1 MDFILPPS
9 DAPIPH
15 SHSDYGSYAC
25 IIIWLVTYIH
35 LTQIA
40 AFLVSPL
47 GTGHLKHKNALDRRH
62 IPCQPDDPSTTLAAL
77 APQPINRHVFSLL
90 DHTAVP
96 SSWSA
101 PLAAAVSELSSTLGE
116 VDRAI
121 LRPFAAF
128 AARAT
133 EQSLVAEGRAQ
144 RTRQIRVAAGTHD
157 QHPVAIT
164 LIRWRQSEKQFPAIS
179 KLLAVLVSAAV
190 GDEGKSP
197 TGRNRIG
204 ALASIIRGA
213 LNDGDSPL
221 RVLLAGTN
229 SIPDLIR
236 VVDAHLASPDQG
248 LHRTFEGV
256 WKSWLRD
263 TLTRWMLA
271 HPGRLRKAMAPM
283 ALVPSLDSPF
293 LPVLSTSGADGD
305 DDHEVENI
313 LIEPDESASPLVQF
327 CRAKATTLV
336 RASQIDLY
344 QPPDTLV
351 PEAMLFDLCRAAA
364 TSFDQQLPLLG
375 KDAAEEFLAIPFALA
390 SALREIDLSDVT
402 WGSADDENGLILAIS
417 EPTLHR
423 SLLRPPHAA
432 RPPEELSH
440 WLEPSPDR
448 VAWPIPPS
456 LHDRLTK
463 LAGPSGPLR
472 GNPVFPA
479 RSTSPV
485 APYRL
490 TNTIKKLLPA
500 AHFGSAI
507 PRSAVAAHIAQSLGP
522 EVAQVLLAD
531 TFSMSAGPAYYSALP
546 AELIWNRISALQ
558 ARWFGEA
565 NAPYSLGPVYH
576 GSRVIL
582 TDEAATKWPEK
593 LRLERRS
600 AAHRSDASIQGW
612 IAQRNQ
618 LAASL
623 CALTGHRPVN
633 ELAC

>member
-432 RPPEELSH
+432 RPPEEHIAWFQRSASQLVHFANVDGSG
-440 WLEPSPDR
+440 LIEELNIQQGGSPDLR
-448 VAWPIPPS
+448 SFPGEPIRHVVRLDANAYIIALP
-456 LHDRLTK
+456 DRLMRFDHVSHVATELRSGLPTDA
-463 LAGPSGPLR
+463 LAYDVANGALYAAQGSELLTLDPNTGATVANAGVSGPIGHIL
-472 GNPVFPA
+472 
-479 RSTSPV
+479 
-485 APYRL
+485 PY
-490 TNTIKKLLPA
+490 
-500 AHFGSAI
+500 F
-507 PRSAVAAHIAQSLGP
+507 
-522 EVAQVLLAD
+522 
-531 TFSMSAGPAYYSALP
+531 
-546 AELIWNRISALQ
+546 NR
-558 ARWFGEA
+558 
-565 NAPYSLGPVYH
+565 
-576 GSRVIL
+576 
-582 TDEAATKWPEK
+582 
-593 LRLERRS
+593 
-600 AAHRSDASIQGW
+600 
-612 IAQRNQ
+612 
-618 LAASL
+618 
-623 CALTGHRPVN
+623 
-633 ELAC
+633 